1 MTATAPPIEPDDR
14 RERQRRFMA
23 LLTPHY
29 RYLERYALAMERDRE
44 ASLDLVG
51 ETLLRAW
58 ERFDDL
64 RDPRAFLSWLLTIAR
79 RLARDRRRRRFF
91 IKEHLGHAALLLA
104 ETSHIPEL
112 SADVTALHA
121 AMARLPVAQREAIV
135 LFELNGLSL
144 QEVAEVQEC
153 SVGAVKVRLHRGRAK
168 LGALLGVT
176 VETPRSAVEPEPSA
190 SNLIPLDASAKR
202 NESNAGDTPSLQI
215 HHTILR

>member
-1 MTATAPPIEPDDR
+1 MTAATASPIEPDDR
-14 RERQRRFMA
+14 RDRQHRFMA

-29 RYLERYALAMERDRE
+29 RYLESYALAMERDRE

-64 RDPRAFLSWLLTIAR
+64 RDAQAFLSWPPSIAR

-112 SADVTALHA
+112 SADVTALHTA
-121 AMARLPVAQREAIV
+121 LARLPVAQREAIV

-144 QEVAEVQEC
+144 QEVAQVQEC
-153 SVGAVKVRLHRGRAK
+153 SVGAVKVRLHRGRARLAVL
-168 LGALLGVT
+168 LGAT
-176 VETPRSAVEPEPSA
+176 VDDVRHDADPAPA
-190 SNLIPLDASAKR
+190 NLIPL
-202 NESNAGDTPSLQI
+202 ESNGGDAASLRI
-215 HHTILR
+215 HHTILRQR